1 MLMTQVIEN
10 KGLKIET
17 LKKRSDFLRIAGAG
31 QKWVTPAMI
40 VQTCE
45 NSAVDGDV
53 IRVGFTASK
62 KVGNAVKRNHAKRRL
77 REAAKQV
84 MKISADKNHDYV
96 LIARHQIA
104 EIKFKELIRDL
115 KWALKRLHKA
125 AGKSGSEN
133 N

>member
-1 MLMTQVIEN
+1 MTQVIEN
-10 KGLKIET
+10 KGLTIDT
-17 LKKRSDFLRIAGAG
+17 LKKRSDFLRIAAANK
-31 QKWVTPAMI
+31 KWITPAMI

-45 NSAVDGDV
+45 NTIDDSSTV
-53 IRVGFTASK
+53 RVGYTASK

-84 MKISADKNHDYV
+84 MGVSAVKNHDYV
-96 LIARHQIA
+96 LIARQQIA

-125 AGKSGSEN
+125 AGKSGSHN